1 MPKCKGEMNT
11 DHESIEELEELG
23 PEELEGYQDSLPQ
36 ADFSLVE
43 KPCIRHLRCSHQV
56 TTIPFLIT
64 DNKLRILWA
73 NNAYKNHLGK
83 YVDLTG
89 DYFTKLFLKEANSSK
104 IDDMYRHITN
114 RKTGYS
120 WKGRLETSSKNY
132 LTLVLNPLIFP
143 IFENRGA
150 HDGEP
155 LGYGILLD
163 DITEENKQQLQNT
176 YLSLL
181 EASKL
186 KDNDTGKHIQRVNE
200 YSRLLSEHIYNDS
213 RFPEVDL
220 EFIDNITFLA
230 AMHDVGKIGTP
241 DDILNK
247 KGPLDEREWM
257 IMQEHTKNGAYI
269 LSTYP
274 AAMAREIALSHHERW
289 DGSGYPYRLNGDLIP
304 LSARIV
310 AIADVYDALRMKR
323 TYKDGFSHKKAR
335 DVMFRNRGSHFD
347 PRLIDCF
354 ANLEGRFEK
363 IYSDLAD

>member
-1 MPKCKGEMNT
+1 MPNYKGVMNPDYET
-11 DHESIEELEELG
+11 IEELEELE
-23 PEELEGYQDSLPQ
+23 PEEIKESGETLPE
-36 ADFSLVE
+36 ANYSLVE
-43 KPCIRHLRCSHQV
+43 KPCLRHLLYSHQV
-56 TTIPFLIT
+56 TNIPFLIT
-64 DNKLRILWA
+64 DSKLRILWG
-73 NNAYKNHLGK
+73 NDAYKNHLGK
-83 YVDLTG
+83 DADLTG
-89 DYFTKLFLKEANSSK
+89 DYFTKLFLKESNNHK
-104 IDDMYRHITN
+104 IDEMYKHITN
-114 RKTGYS
+114 RKKGFS

-132 LTLVLNPLIFP
+132 LTLILNPLIFP
-143 IFENRGA
+143 IFEDPDTGGSA
-150 HDGEP
+150 P

-163 DITEENKQQLQNT
+163 DITEENKQQLQGT
-176 YLSLL
+176 YLALL

-186 KDNDTGKHIQRVNE
+186 KDNDTGKHISRVNE
-200 YSRLLSEHIYNDS
+200 YSRLLSETIYKDP

-247 KGPLDEREWM
+247 KGPLDEHEWV

-289 DGSGYPYRLNGDLIP
+289 DGSGYPYQLNNELIP

-310 AIADVYDALRMKR
+310 AIADVYDALRMER
-323 TYKDGFSHKKAR
+323 TYKEGFSHGKALK
-335 DVMFRNRGSHFD
+335 VMYRNRGNHFD

-354 ANLEGRFEK
+354 ADLENRFEK